1 MTPVQVRRLQ
11 PGEWETLRAVR
22 LAALAD
28 APQAFGSTVER
39 EQAFDEAEWRRRATN
54 SHNFI
59 AWRGDEPVG
68 QVTVIGRGD
77 GAGPDS
83 RREWELVG
91 MWVSPDAR
99 GSGSADLLVA
109 AAAEAVQA
117 EAAEHLILWVAD
129 GNARARA
136 FYLRAGFR
144 PTGVRQ
150 RFERRDGT
158 AFDEEKLVMP
168 LAAAK

>member
-1 MTPVQVRRLQ
+1 MTLVQVRRLQ
-11 PGEWETLRAVR
+11 PAEWETLRAVR

-28 APQAFGSTVER
+28 APQAFGSTMAR
-39 EQAFDEAEWRRRATN
+39 ELAFDEAEWRRRAEN
-54 SHNFI
+54 SHTFI

-68 QVTVIGRGD
+68 QVTVISRED
-77 GAGPDS
+77 GARPGS

-99 GSGSADLLVA
+99 GNGSADLLVA
-109 AAAEAVQA
+109 AAAEVVQA
-117 EAAEHLILWVAD
+117 QSAERLLLWVAD

-150 RFERRDGT
+150 TFQRRDGS
-158 AFDEEKLVMP
+158 AFEEEKLVMP
-168 LAAAK
+168 LAGAE